1 MKLSNLLNKPTSSVS
16 ELAKKYKVSPDSV
29 EQQLAKGIKVEM
41 EHTSLKSVAREIAL
55 DHLGEDLHYYEK
67 LSKIEKIKVQE
78 HQLVELFDLN
88 KPPQGVQG
96 PNLRFSQGRVAY
108 YGFAVDDKK
117 YFVEFHNFPEQDV
130 EIVFG
135 DEHGNVGLTHTGNAT
150 KVFWSVA
157 QCLVDY
163 LERHPSVQKIYFTSH
178 SDEPS
183 RLRLYHSLS
192 NRLAQ
197 QLGWHASSKEG
208 RKDVEYYVTKKPSR
222 SLDENSLLVE
232 LFDLNKVPEGV
243 RPPMWYSDDADSVTY
258 VFSINKKT
266 YECVF
271 KNIGDQV
278 YDLKF
283 RDEKGLMTI
292 TGAGDSAKVFWA
304 VAKAISKFVE
314 EKTVKVLKFG
324 ANEPSRARLYSVLS
338 QKMAQTLGWS
348 REVIRYPGDPATYFR
363 LYNPAYQ
370 KQPLEES
377 RTTGVIVVDVQPA
390 YAQGSSRGNQKLFE
404 RIIQFVN
411 KQTGPVLMFVNA
423 EQDMMTD
430 DTVDDIKAYWED
442 VIRGEE
448 WDPEDYDDTP
458 IDWSRFQIKDKG
470 FGFFRSFIDRGVS
483 DKTIIRL
490 IRLMYQ
496 NRVNDSRDLFGGEH
510 SDDYAVNFEQFVG
523 PEFKRWMLDDGFT
536 VQWTSVAQLK
546 RFSGS
551 YIVGG
556 GRNECLKEVELLMNA
571 FNIKYKR
578 IDSMVYG

>member
-1 MKLSNLLNKPTSSVS
+1 MKISQLLNKPTPSVAS
-16 ELAKKYKVSPDSV
+16 LAKKYKTTTETVQA
-29 EQQLAKGIKVEM
+29 ELKRGIKVEM
-41 EHTSLKSVAREIAL
+41 EHTKDTEVAQEIAL
-55 DHLGEDLHYYEK
+55 DHLGEDLHYYKK
-67 LSKIEKIKVQE
+67 LSKLEKKPVKE
-78 HQLVELFDLN
+78 ATLTELFDLS

-96 PNLRFSQGRVAY
+96 PNLRGSQGRVAY

-117 YFVEFHNFPEQDV
+117 YFVEFHNFPDQDV

-163 LERHPSVQKIYFTSH
+163 LERHPSVQKIYFTSY

-183 RLRLYHSLS
+183 RLRLYNSLS

-197 QLGWHASSKEG
+197 QLGWHASSKKG
-208 RKDVEYYVTKKPSR
+208 RKDVEYYVTKDPLR

-243 RPPMWYSDDADSVTY
+243 TPPQMVSDVTD
-258 VFSINKKT
+258 KT
-266 YECVF
+266 IYQFRVGGRKYLCQFTDV
-271 KNIGDQV
+271 DRDT

-283 RDEKGLMTI
+283 KDLEGRMNI
-292 TGAGDSAKVFWA
+292 TGAGEATKVFWSVARA
-304 VAKAISKFVE
+304 VSMFIQHKSVA
-314 EKTVKVLKFG
+314 LLRFG
-324 ANEPSRARLYSVLS
+324 ASEPSRQKLYNVLS
-338 QKMAQTLGWS
+338 QKLADTLGWK
-348 REVIRYPGDPATYFR
+348 REVVKHPDDPASYFR
-363 LYNPAYQ
+363 LYNPQYK
-370 KQPLEES
+370 KQSLDEGKGTS
-377 RTTGVIVVDVQPA
+377 VVVVDVQPA
-390 YAQGSSRGNQKLFE
+390 YSRGNERLFE

-458 IDWSRFQIKDKG
+458 IDWSRYQIKDKG

-523 PEFKRWMLDDGFT
+523 PEFKRWMLDDGIT
-536 VQWTSVAQLK
+536 VNWTSVAQLK

-556 GRNECLKEVELLMNA
+556 GRNECLKEVELLMNS

>member
-1 MKLSNLLNKPTSSVS
+1 MKISQLLNKPTPSVAS
-16 ELAKKYKVSPDSV
+16 LAKKYKTTAETVQA
-29 EQQLAKGIKVEM
+29 ELQRGIKVEM
-41 EHTSLKSVAREIAL
+41 EHTKNPQVAREIAL

-67 LSKIEKIKVQE
+67 LSNMEKIKVQE
-78 HQLVELFDLN
+78 QELL
-88 KPPQGVQG
+88 
-96 PNLRFSQGRVAY
+96 
-108 YGFAVDDKK
+108 
-117 YFVEFHNFPEQDV
+117 
-130 EIVFG
+130 
-135 DEHGNVGLTHTGNAT
+135 
-150 KVFWSVA
+150 
-157 QCLVDY
+157 
-163 LERHPSVQKIYFTSH
+163 
-178 SDEPS
+178 
-183 RLRLYHSLS
+183 
-192 NRLAQ
+192 
-197 QLGWHASSKEG
+197 
-208 RKDVEYYVTKKPSR
+208 
-222 SLDENSLLVE
+222 E

-243 RPPMWYSDDADSVTY
+243 TPPQMVSDVTD
-258 VFSINKKT
+258 KT
-266 YECVF
+266 IYQTIYQFRVGGRKYLCLFTDV
-271 KNIGDQV
+271 DRDT

-283 RDEKGLMTI
+283 KDPVGRMSI
-292 TGAGDSAKVFWA
+292 TGAGEATKVFWSVARA
-304 VAKAISKFVE
+304 VSMFIQHKSVA
-314 EKTVKVLKFG
+314 LLRFG
-324 ANEPSRARLYSVLS
+324 ASEPSRQKLYNVLS
-338 QKMAQTLGWS
+338 QKLADTLGWT
-348 REVIRYPGDPATYFR
+348 REVVKHPDDPTSYFR

-377 RTTGVIVVDVQPA
+377 RTTSVIVVDVQPA

-430 DTVDDIKAYWED
+430 DTVDNIKTYWED

-448 WDPEDYDDTP
+448 WDQEDYDDIP

-470 FGFFRSFIDRGVS
+470 FGFFRSFIDRGIE

-523 PEFKRWMLDDGFT
+523 PEFKRWMLDDGIT
-536 VQWTSVAQLK
+536 INWTSVAQLK

-556 GRNECLKEVELLMNA
+556 GRNECLKEVELLMSA
-571 FNIKYKR
+571 FNIKAKR